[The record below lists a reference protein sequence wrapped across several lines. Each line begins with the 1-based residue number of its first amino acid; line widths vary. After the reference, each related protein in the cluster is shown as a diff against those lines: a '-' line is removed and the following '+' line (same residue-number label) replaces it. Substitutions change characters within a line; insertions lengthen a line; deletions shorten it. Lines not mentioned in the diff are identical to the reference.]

1 MAASDVTVATYAAG
15 VHLGPGSQIVHG
27 AHGIPALD
35 AGRGVAV
42 RVPPPPPFVQQPSM
56 QAGNFAQF
64 ERVNSQRDVA
74 VRREPYAVTLAI
86 GGGLV
91 AFTPV
96 AVVMAALIQDRRV
109 APWRRRPG
117 QIEIGRDV

>member
-1 MAASDVTVATYAAG
+1 M
-15 VHLGPGSQIVHG
+15 
-27 AHGIPALD
+27 
-35 AGRGVAV
+35 
-42 RVPPPPPFVQQPSM
+42 PPPPPFVQQPSM

-96 AVVMAALIQDRRV
+96 AVVVAALIQDRRV
-109 APWRRRPG
+109 APWRRLG
-117 QIEIGRDV
+117 KIEIGRDV